1 MSKLDLY
8 VIKDGEKLRCGYTTG
23 SCAAAASKA
32 AAIMLETGNSINYI
46 EIDTP
51 ANIRLKLEVYNQ
63 KIEKDRASCSI
74 EKDAGDDPD
83 NTDGIHIFSQVK
95 KRNDSEIKIDGG
107 IGIGRITI
115 KGLFGEVGDAA
126 INPVPRQMIAK
137 ELLEVSK
144 DGYDVIIYSPE
155 GERIGKKTFNK
166 NIGIEGGIS
175 IIGTKGIVYPMSEDA
190 LIKTIYME
198 MDMIDK
204 KHGKEN
210 IVLVPG
216 NYGEKLAASLHIKA
230 PKVKISNYIG
240 DSLLYAYKSG
250 FKNITLVGHIGKF
263 SKLSIGVFNTHS
275 KVCDARME
283 AFVYYLA
290 FMSAPLE
297 LLTRINNTLTA
308 EQAIEICIEEG
319 YGAVVGYMEDGA
331 ESRIK
336 IYLKDDDINIKVII
350 YSMNRGVD
358 IC

>member
-32 AAIMLETGNSINYI
+32 AAIMFETGKKIDYI

-51 ANIRLKLEVYNQ
+51 ANIRLKLQVYNQ
-63 KIEKDRASCSI
+63 NIEKDSASCSI

-83 NTDGIHIFSQVK
+83 STDGIHIFARVK
-95 KRNDSEIKIDGG
+95 KRNDSKIKIDGG

-115 KGLFGEVGDAA
+115 KGLFGEIGDAA
-126 INPVPRQMIAK
+126 INPVPRKMIEK

-155 GERIGKKTFNK
+155 GERVGRKTFNK

-198 MDMIDK
+198 IDMIEK
-204 KHGKEN
+204 KHGRKN
-210 IVLVPG
+210 IILVPG
-216 NYGEKLAASLHIKA
+216 NYGEKLADSLNLDA
-230 PKVKISNYIG
+230 PKVKVSNYIG
-240 DSLLYAYKSG
+240 DSLIYAYKKG
-250 FKNITLVGHIGKF
+250 FKNITLLGHIGKF

-275 KVCDARME
+275 KICDARME
-283 AFVYYLA
+283 AFIYYLA
-290 FMSAPLE
+290 FVDAPLD
-297 LLTRINNTLTA
+297 LIHIIDKTLTA
-308 EQAIEICIEEG
+308 EQAVEICIEQG
-319 YGAVVGYMEDGA
+319 YGRIVKDMERGA
-331 ESRIK
+331 EKRIK
-336 IYLKDDDINIKVII
+336 KYLKDEDASVKVII
-350 YSMNRGVD
+350 YSMERGVD